1 MVNPF
6 KSKKFVYAVTSV
18 VMFLIVAWLPA
29 LSAEIGLTLSAGT
42 LKTINNNAPLVLIF
56 GFALIGG
63 HSIQDA
69 LSLWGGYQ
77 PSPVLKDVIKDI
89 LDELLGDDPPV
100 ESLPLAER

>member
-1 MVNPF
+1 MINPF

-18 VMFLIVAWLPA
+18 VMFLVVAYLPA
-29 LSAEIGLTLSAGT
+29 LSAEIGLTLSVGT
-42 LKTINNNAPLVLIF
+42 LKTINDNAPLILVL

-77 PSPVLKDVIKDI
+77 PSPVLKDAIKDI
-89 LDELLGDDPPV
+89 LDELLGEDKM
-100 ESLPLAER
+100 ESIK